1 VAMHLTPLPKGA
13 MTGFKVG
20 SLAALGDKFPSTGNS
35 ITFEDGHGVLQLSN
49 GQTVKVRA
57 RVECSVRVSRVGA
70 ASLMWKGKTCRWC
83 TSRTG
88 PD

>member
-1 VAMHLTPLPKGA
+1 MHLTPQPKGA

-49 GQTVKVRA
+49 GQTVKVRRESSA
-57 RVECSVRVSRVGA
+57 VC
-70 ASLMWKGKTCRWC
+70 ASHALA
-83 TSRTG
+83 
-88 PD
+88 PPV